1 MWHENTIILI
11 LNHMYWGKSHKLKRQ
26 HNNNY
31 HILVA
36 LSLFWFLLVP
46 MRVKLGI
53 KLRRE
58 PSTTET
64 SKASIVEETIA
75 AEVEVVW
82 RASMVRTSTLS
93 SVVGGLALLLLLVLL
108 RRLVALKKKYEDQDE
123 NSLFISTHRSSV
135 RGMRCPVGW
144 SRGSV
149 TAARFLRLLLL
160 WLLVVERPGGDLVHL
175 LVLVLVLKEA
185 DWWTP
190 SALALLG
197 LVGTVQAAV

>member
-36 LSLFWFLLVP
+36 LSLFLLVP
-46 MRVKLGI
+46 MRVKLWI

-58 PSTTET
+58 PSTTEA
-64 SKASIVEETIA
+64 SKASIVKETIA
-75 AEVEVVW
+75 AEVEVV
-82 RASMVRTSTLS
+82 RCTSMIWTSTLS
-93 SVVGGLALLLLLVLL
+93 SVVRRLALLLLLVLL
-108 RRLVALKKKYEDQDE
+108 RRLVALKKKYQDQDG
-123 NSLFISTHRSSV
+123 NSLLISTHRSSV

-149 TAARFLRLLLL
+149 TAARLLRLLLL
-160 WLLVVERPGGDLVHL
+160 WLLVVERPWGDLVHL

-197 LVGTVQAAV
+197 LMGTVQAAV